1 MKNPTYPIIME
12 NLKRFTIAD
21 LKKLGYFV
29 PDGVVSGVLRWGSG
43 DNQSS
48 IRAKMDNARMVLSL
62 KYMVNNEKIMQYD
75 VAIIE
80 KAANLGKGV
89 VRFFLCPITHK
100 PCRKLYLYGDRFVS
114 RRAMRNVMYR
124 DQTESK
130 IARLIP
136 FGMDNGAKN
145 PQRRYGKPYYRGK
158 ITPYGKRLERYEKKC
173 DHADMVIATHF
184 YRSLQRHF
192 RRRW

>member
-1 MKNPTYPIIME
+1 MKNPTDPIIME

-48 IRAKMDNARMVLSL
+48 IRATMDNARMVLSL

-80 KAANLGKGV
+80 RAANLGKGV

-100 PCRKLYLYGDRFVS
+100 PCRKLYLYGDRFIS
-114 RRAMRNVMYR
+114 LRAMRGAMYR
-124 DQTESK
+124 SQIKSK
-130 IARLIP
+130 LDRVMPSGWASDDFIP
-136 FGMDNGAKN
+136 YK
-145 PQRRYGKPYYRGK
+145 RYGKMYYRGRL
-158 ITPYGKRLERYEKKC
+158 TPYGKRIKRYEGIV
-173 DHADMVIATHF
+173 DRATERF
-184 YRSLQRHF
+184 MIEIVNMI
-192 RRRW
+192 RR